1 MRQTCDFNHD
11 RQPRSQVHLING
23 AHKLHQNIQLLTHSL
38 QMLISTATMPVY
50 NNSNNNDRVFW
61 AHLENAMRLHY
72 YRGKNKLVKTY

>member
-11 RQPRSQVHLING
+11 RQPRSQVYLING
-23 AHKLHQNIQLLTHSL
+23 AHKLHQNIQLLTQSL
-38 QMLISTATMPVY
+38 QMLISTAIMPVY

-72 YRGKNKLVKTY
+72 YREKNKLFKTY